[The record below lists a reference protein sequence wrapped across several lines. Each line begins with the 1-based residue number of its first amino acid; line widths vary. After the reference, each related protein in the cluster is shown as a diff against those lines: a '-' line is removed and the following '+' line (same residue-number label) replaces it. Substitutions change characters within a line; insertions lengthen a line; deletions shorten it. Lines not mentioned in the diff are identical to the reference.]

1 MNTNK
6 ESVPIDKPINNSN
19 PKLDFEKMVQNYLA
33 SNPFY
38 RNEQN
43 KTSEMEV
50 RFGTN
55 SKVAKPLSKIDYDNV
70 VQKLYA
76 AGFVCS
82 NPTGLHLL
90 RIQNEYT
97 DSRTGVTRMSNIRA
111 EISGIDMVQEYCRMN
126 SIQKLL
132 DLPSSVSSSSKKIIF
147 TQKTSPGNPGDPSTR
162 PVDFTDFN
170 FRVAYQMEQDI
181 SLRSPIAKNIISKWN
196 DSKKIFRYMN
206 RVRFSHPVYPVYADI
221 SIVKG
226 SKKTNR
232 IPMPQYTI
240 QEAEVFTSPETY
252 EIELEIA
259 NTKVGPGSRYNSAA
273 DLIASIRKCIRIVLS
288 GIQSTN
294 YPIGYSERDA
304 VHMEYMKIVQG
315 DTFQKRRIYGKDFI
329 GPSSYTLQ
337 LENIMAET
345 EESNIPNIRKNYT
358 VTDKADGERRLLFVS
373 ENGRIYMIDT
383 NMNVIFTGTKC
394 MDKTFYQSIVDGEFV
409 KYDKRGNPLNLY
421 AAFDIYY
428 INNKSVREFGFVPE
442 LETDDIK
449 KYRLPLLN
457 RFIQKLKPKSIFVSE
472 TEEAKMVKESGGPS
486 DSDKMCDIRIVCKQF
501 YSTIAEDV
509 TSNTKIFEG
518 CSRILS
524 DMKDG
529 LFEYQIDGL
538 IFTPT
543 NTGVGA
549 SQIGK
554 AGPLFKT
561 TWERSFKWKPPKYNT
576 IDFLVSTKK
585 DKTGKDEIHNIFKDG
600 LDMSGLT
607 EVKQYKILVLRCGFD
622 ERKHGY
628 LNPWSDLIHDK
639 IPKVDELDNEETYK
653 PVPFQPTNPSDPTAC
668 YCYVELKKEENGNM
682 VMKTE
687 EGEYFEEDM
696 IVEFSYDE
704 TLTGAWKWIPL
715 RVRYDKTSELR
726 AGLKNYGNAYHVAN
740 SNWTS
745 IHHPIKEEM
754 ISSGTGIPEFNGS
767 PDDVYYNRT
776 TNQSNTKALRDFHNL
791 FVKRKLIMGV
801 SQRRDTLIDL
811 AVGKAGDLPK
821 WIGAKLSFVFGID
834 VSKDNIQNHLDG
846 ACARYL
852 NERKKHK
859 NMPDALF
866 VNGTSGANIRN
877 GKAFASEKDREIARA
892 VFGQGPKDR
901 EQLGNGVYKQ
911 YGVGHDGFQICSVQF
926 ALHYFFENK
935 TSFHEFMRNVS
946 ECTKVGGYFIGT
958 CYDGNSVFQ
967 LLSQKNKGESITI
980 MEDGVKIYELTKQ
993 YSQTGFPEDESG
1005 LGYAVDVYQETINKE
1020 FREYLVNYTYLVRT
1034 MEDYGFVPAEKSVAQ
1049 KMGLPNSSGKFDE
1062 LFTNMENELKRNP
1075 ERASD
1080 YRMAMNMSY
1089 GEKRISFMNRYFIFK
1104 KVRNVNTDKIT
1115 KILNK
1120 PVDSD
1125 DDEVPNQEKVQE
1137 KVQEKAPN
1145 QDKPK
1150 KKTGKL
1156 NVPKLVIQN
1165 YVPLDTLVQANPLPD
1180 PSSEP
1185 IIIKRKVIKKPT
1197 NM

>member
-1 MNTNK
+1 
-6 ESVPIDKPINNSN
+6 
-19 PKLDFEKMVQNYLA
+19 
-33 SNPFY
+33 
-38 RNEQN
+38 
-43 KTSEMEV
+43 
-50 RFGTN
+50 
-55 SKVAKPLSKIDYDNV
+55 
-70 VQKLYA
+70 
-76 AGFVCS
+76 
-82 NPTGLHLL
+82 
-90 RIQNEYT
+90 
-97 DSRTGVTRMSNIRA
+97 
-111 EISGIDMVQEYCRMN
+111 
-126 SIQKLL
+126 
-132 DLPSSVSSSSKKIIF
+132 
-147 TQKTSPGNPGDPSTR
+147 
-162 PVDFTDFN
+162 
-170 FRVAYQMEQDI
+170 
-181 SLRSPIAKNIISKWN
+181 
-196 DSKKIFRYMN
+196 
-206 RVRFSHPVYPVYADI
+206 
-221 SIVKG
+221 
-226 SKKTNR
+226 
-232 IPMPQYTI
+232 
-240 QEAEVFTSPETY
+240 
-252 EIELEIA
+252 
-259 NTKVGPGSRYNSAA
+259 
-273 DLIASIRKCIRIVLS
+273 
-288 GIQSTN
+288 
-294 YPIGYSERDA
+294 
-304 VHMEYMKIVQG
+304 
-315 DTFQKRRIYGKDFI
+315 
-329 GPSSYTLQ
+329 
-337 LENIMAET
+337 
-345 EESNIPNIRKNYT
+345 
-358 VTDKADGERRLLFVS
+358 
-373 ENGRIYMIDT
+373 
-383 NMNVIFTGTKC
+383 
-394 MDKTFYQSIVDGEFV
+394 
-409 KYDKRGNPLNLY
+409 
-421 AAFDIYY
+421 
-428 INNKSVREFGFVPE
+428 
-442 LETDDIK
+442 
-449 KYRLPLLN
+449 LN

-501 YSTIAEDV
+501 YSTTGA
-509 TSNTKIFEG
+509 TIFEG

-549 SQIGK
+549 TQIGK
-554 AGPLFKT
+554 SGPLYKS
-561 TWERSFKWKPPKYNT
+561 TWELSFKWKPPKYNT

-585 DKTGKDEIHNIFKDG
+585 DKTGKDEIHNVFKDG
-600 LDMSGLT
+600 LDMSGLS
-607 EVKQYKILVLRCGFD
+607 EVKQYKILILRCGFD

-639 IPKVDELDNEETYK
+639 IPKIDELDNEETYK

-668 YCYVELKKEENGNM
+668 YCFVELKKEGNGHLA
-682 VMKTE
+682 MKTE

-745 IHHPIKEEM
+745 IHHPVKEEM
-754 ISSGTGIPEFNGS
+754 ISSGKGIPEFNGS

-821 WIGAKLSFVFGID
+821 WIGAKLAFVFGID

-866 VNGTSGANIRN
+866 VNGTSGANIRD

-958 CYDGNSVFQ
+958 CYDGDTVFQ
-967 LLSQKNKGESITI
+967 LLSPKNKGESITI
-980 MEDGVKIYELTKQ
+980 IEDGVKIYELTKQ

-1005 LGYAVDVYQETINKE
+1005 LGFAVDVYQETINKE

-1034 MEDYGFVPAEKSVAQ
+1034 MEDYGFVPVEKSVAQ
-1049 KMGLPNSSGKFDE
+1049 KMELPNSSGKFDE
-1062 LFTNMENELKRNP
+1062 LYTYMENELKRNP

-1089 GEKRISFMNRYFIFK
+1089 GEKRISFMNRYFIFQ

-1115 KILNK
+1115 KILTKLVDESEEETKEEIKDKAKDKAK
-1120 PVDSD
+1120 P
-1125 DDEVPNQEKVQE
+1125 
-1137 KVQEKAPN
+1137 
-1145 QDKPK
+1145 

-1156 NVPKLVIQN
+1156 NVPKLVIAN
-1165 YVPLDTLVQANPLPD
+1165 YAPMDTIVQANPLPD
-1180 PSSEP
+1180 TTSEP
-1185 IIIKRKVIKKPT
+1185 IIIKRKVIKKP
-1197 NM
+1197 

>member
-1 MNTNK
+1 METNK
-6 ESVPIDKPINNSN
+6 ESGRESVNPTN
-19 PKLDFEKMVQNYLA
+19 PKLDFEIMVQKYLA

-50 RFGTN
+50 RFGT
-55 SKVAKPLSKIDYDNV
+55 SRVAKPLSKIDYDNV

-76 AGFVCS
+76 AGFVCD
-82 NPTGLHLL
+82 NPAGLHLL
-90 RIQNEYT
+90 RIQSEYS
-97 DSRTGVTRMSNIRA
+97 DMRTGATRMSNIRA
-111 EISGIDMVQEYCRMN
+111 EISGIDMVQEYCRTN

-132 DLPSSVSSSSKKIIF
+132 SMPSSVSASSNKIVF
-147 TQKTSPGNPGDPSTR
+147 TQKTPPGKPGDPYTR
-162 PVDFTDFN
+162 PVDFPDFN
-170 FRVAYQMEQDI
+170 FRLAYQMEQDI
-181 SLRSPIAKNIISKWN
+181 SLRSPVAKNIVSKWN

-206 RVRFSHPVYPVYADI
+206 RVRFSHPEYPVYADI

-232 IPMPQYTI
+232 VPMPQYTI

-259 NTKVGPGSRYNSAA
+259 NKQVGPGSKYNSAP

-294 YPIGYSERDA
+294 YPIGYNERDTI
-304 VHMEYMKIVQG
+304 HMEYMKVIQG

-345 EESNIPNIRKNYT
+345 EDSNIPNIRKNYT

-394 MDKTFYQSIVDGEFV
+394 IDKTFHQSLVDGEFV

-428 INNKSVREFGFVPE
+428 INNKSVREMGFVPE
-442 LETDDIK
+442 SEDDMK
-449 KYRLPLLN
+449 QFRLPLLN
-457 RFIQKLKPKSIFVSE
+457 RFIQKLKPISILSE
-472 TEEAKMVKESGGPS
+472 DMVKEGL
-486 DSDKMCDIRIVCKQF
+486 SDKMCDIRIVCKQF
-501 YSTIAEDV
+501 YSTM
-509 TSNTKIFEG
+509 SGSIFEG

-554 AGPLFKT
+554 SGPLYKT
-561 TWERSFKWKPPKYNT
+561 TWEHSFKWKPPKYNT

-585 DKTGKDEIHNIFKDG
+585 DKTGKDEIHNVFKDG
-600 LDMSGLT
+600 VDMSGLS

-639 IPKVDELDNEETYK
+639 IPKIEELDNEETYK

-668 YCYVELKKEENGNM
+668 YCYVELRKEGNGL

-704 TLTGAWKWIPL
+704 TLTGAWKWKPL

-754 ISSGTGIPEFNGS
+754 ISSGLGIPEFNA

-801 SQRRDTLIDL
+801 SQRQDTLIDL

-866 VNGTSGANIRN
+866 VNGTSGANIRD

-901 EQLGNGVYKQ
+901 AQLGNGVYKQ

-958 CYDGNSVFQ
+958 CYDGDSVFK

-993 YSQTGFPEDESG
+993 YSQTGFPEDETG

-1020 FREYLVNYTYLVRT
+1020 FREYLVNYVYLVRT
-1034 MEDYGFVPAEKSVAQ
+1034 MEDYGFVPVETSVAQ

-1062 LFTNMENELKRNP
+1062 LFAYMNNELKRNP

-1104 KVRNVNTDKIT
+1104 KVRNVNTDKI
-1115 KILNK
+1115 KRIVVPEPEPEPEK
-1120 PVDSD
+1120 P
-1125 DDEVPNQEKVQE
+1125 K
-1137 KVQEKAPN
+1137 
-1145 QDKPK
+1145 DKPK
-1150 KKTGKL
+1150 KIGKL

-1165 YVPLDTLVQANPLPD
+1165 YVPMDTLVQDNPLPD
-1180 PSSEP
+1180 PTSEP
-1185 IIIKRKVIKKPT
+1185 IIIKRKVIKKIT
-1197 NM
+1197 